1 MTKPPREN
9 SILLSRGLLIAGNSI
24 QTLGLLF
31 MDSYI
36 FIVALI
42 DFSIYSLEMGAAVVH
57 AVYWG
62 MLDNLILRILIFGKG
77 LMFLDFI
84 N

>member
-9 SILLSRGLLIAGNSI
+9 SILLSRGLLIAGNTI

-31 MDSYI
+31 MYSHV

-42 DFSIYSLEMGAAVVH
+42 DFSVYSLEMGAAVVH

-62 MLDNLILRILIFGKG
+62 MLDYLILSILIFGKG